1 MKANSSIL
9 RRRARR
15 AAPARKDSATGPMI
29 ALHRQ
34 GLPVWTPRNY
44 AELAREG
51 FARNAVAYRCVRLI
65 AESAAALP
73 WLLYER
79 REGRTYEL
87 DDHPLLALLAKP
99 NPLQSG
105 PELMEA
111 WYGFL
116 MISGNA
122 YLEAVDVAAQPREL
136 YALRPDRMSLIPG
149 PRGWPV
155 AYEYKA
161 GGGKVRFDI
170 DRAAG
175 RDPIL
180 HLRLFH
186 PLNDYYGFSPIEAAA
201 AGIDIHNAAGSWNK
215 ALLDNGA
222 RPSGALIY
230 HGADGQANLSE
241 EQFARLK
248 SELGDNYQGT
258 ANAGRPLLLEGGLD
272 WKEMSFNPKDMD
284 FIQSKNI
291 SAREIAAAFGVP
303 PMLLGITGD
312 NTYANY
318 QEANRAFYRQTVLP
332 LAGKAARALSAWL
345 GPRFGGDLRLWYD
358 ADQVEALSY
367 DRELLWKRVRSADF
381 LTVNEKRAAL
391 GYAPI
396 AGGDALPENSD

>member
-1 MKANSSIL
+1 VGAELVCQAPQLLAERIGSFVDFVETGDEPPAL
-9 RRRARR
+9 RRARVR
-15 AAPARKDSATGPMI
+15 GARRRHSGKLVVVTGAGSGIGRETVLAFAEAGADTI
-29 ALHRQ
+29 A
-34 GLPVWTPRNY
+34 V
-44 AELAREG
+44 
-51 FARNAVAYRCVRLI
+51 
-65 AESAAALP
+65 
-73 WLLYER
+73 
-79 REGRTYEL
+79 
-87 DDHPLLALLAKP
+87 
-99 NPLQSG
+99 
-105 PELMEA
+105 
-111 WYGFL
+111 
-116 MISGNA
+116 
-122 YLEAVDVAAQPREL
+122 
-136 YALRPDRMSLIPG
+136 
-149 PRGWPV
+149 
-155 AYEYKA
+155 
-161 GGGKVRFDI
+161 DI

>member
-1 MKANSSIL
+1 MKTNSSLL
-9 RRRARR
+9 RRRPKRG
-15 AAPARKDSATGPMI
+15 APARKDSATGPMI

-34 GLPVWTPRNY
+34 GVPVWTPRNY

-79 REGRTYEL
+79 EGGRERER
-87 DDHPLLALLAKP
+87 DDHPMLSLLANP
-99 NPLQSG
+99 NPLQCG

-122 YLEAVDVAAQPREL
+122 YLEAVDIAAQPREL

-155 AYEYKA
+155 AYEYRA
-161 GGGKVRFDI
+161 GGGKVRFDM

-175 RDPIL
+175 REPIL

-201 AGIDIHNAAGSWNK
+201 GGIDIHNAAGSWNK

-222 RPSGALIY
+222 RPSGALVY
-230 HGADGQANLSE
+230 HGTEGQSNLSE

-248 SELGDNYQGT
+248 SELGDNYQGA

-291 SAREIAAAFGVP
+291 AAREIAAAFGVP

-332 LAGKAARALSAWL
+332 LVGKAARALSVWL
-345 GPRFGGDLRLWYD
+345 GPRFGGNLRLWYD

-367 DRELLWKRVRSADF
+367 DRELLWKRVQSADF
-381 LTVNEKRAAL
+381 LSVNEKRAAL
-391 GYAPI
+391 GYAPVE
-396 AGGDALPENSD
+396 GGDAIAATNG